1 MIAFPK
7 YFYLI
12 MGICSVVSVCVLL
25 FFAKRHRNP
34 RLRPKAGEVILVG
47 VILFMGSGFFSHFT
61 SELLT
66 TDFDEERLKSN
77 MKASQMRG
85 LSDPSGSG
93 IRRERLDELRE
104 DGGEL
109 DVNSAT
115 SNPEKF
121 IESLEA

>member
-1 MIAFPK
+1 MCIRD
-7 YFYLI
+7 
-12 MGICSVVSVCVLL
+12 S
-25 FFAKRHRNP
+25 
-34 RLRPKAGEVILVG
+34 
-47 VILFMGSGFFSHFT
+47 FT

-77 MKASQMRG
+77 MKASQIRG

-115 SNPEKF
+115 TSPENF
-121 IESLEA
+121 IESLED

>member
-1 MIAFPK
+1 
-7 YFYLI
+7 
-12 MGICSVVSVCVLL
+12 MGICLVVSVCVLI

-77 MKASQMRG
+77 MKASQIRG

-109 DVNSAT
+109 DVNRAT
-115 SNPEKF
+115 SSPENF
-121 IESLEA
+121 IESLED